1 MNSHKITLKYI
12 VISLIAVF
20 LTFFLH
26 EGAHYFVG
34 ELLGYNMW
42 FSINRVG
49 LAESQHY
56 NEDWHEQLVSI
67 AGPLITIIQAL
78 VFYIILKKT
87 KNIKWYPFIFITV
100 LMRLFA
106 AVISGFINPNDEA
119 KLSLWLGIGKMTL
132 PIIVSLGLIFLLIN
146 ASKTLNLKWKFNI
159 ITYIV
164 LSLGITSIVYLN
176 QYFIK

>member
-1 MNSHKITLKYI
+1 M
-12 VISLIAVF
+12 
-20 LTFFLH
+20 H
-26 EGAHYFVG
+26 EGAHYIMG

-49 LAESQHY
+49 LAEGQNY
-56 NEDWHEQLVSI
+56 NEEWHRQLVAM
-67 AGPLITIIQAL
+67 AGPLITIIQAI
-78 VFYIILKKT
+78 VFFIILKKT

-119 KLSLWLGIGKMTL
+119 RVSLWLGIGKMTL
-132 PIIVSLGLIFLLIN
+132 PIIVSLGLIYVLIN

-164 LSLGITSIVYLN
+164 LSLGITSVVFLN